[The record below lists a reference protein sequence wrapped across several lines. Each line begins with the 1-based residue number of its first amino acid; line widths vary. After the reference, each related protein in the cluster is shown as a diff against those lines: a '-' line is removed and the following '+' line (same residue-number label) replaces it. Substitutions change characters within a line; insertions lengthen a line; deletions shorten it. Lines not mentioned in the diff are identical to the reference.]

1 VNSEWSGDLLCAG
14 QFGYVFACE
23 VLGTCSGVWF
33 LCLFGVKLCPGIV
46 GGLTGVFRMG
56 SVVDCRYVWRYVFVF
71 LV

>member
-1 VNSEWSGDLLCAG
+1 MLCAG
-14 QFGYVFACE
+14 QFVYVFACE

-33 LCLFGVKLCPGIV
+33 LCFFGVKLCPGIV
-46 GGLTGVFRMG
+46 GELTGVFRMG